1 MKILLTGANSYVGAR
16 LYLDVSKVHDVVGTY
31 AHNPLSEKLV
41 QLDII
46 DRNAVKSLV
55 SQVSPDIII
64 HCANNADAR
73 WCEANPD
80 AAVKLNQESTKS
92 IVDAA
97 DSCGAKVI
105 YISSF
110 AAFVPNNVYA
120 KTKFESEKIIE
131 KTQAGYLILRP
142 SFILGFSPNTTNDR
156 PFNRLLKNLDQK
168 TEAIYDMSWKFQ
180 VTYIGHISEVIL
192 ACIERNIWN
201 HMIPLTV
208 EGLKTR
214 YDTAYDILSPFGV
227 TVTPVDK
234 NDTLPVLENDLH
246 QLKELA
252 LPQYTYANMIATIV
266 NEIKQRKMFVL

>member
-131 KTQAGYLILRP
+131 KTQTGYLILRP

-227 TVTPVDK
+227 TVKPVDK

>member
-1 MKILLTGANSYVGAR
+1 M
-16 LYLDVSKVHDVVGTY
+16 
-31 AHNPLSEKLV
+31 
-41 QLDII
+41 
-46 DRNAVKSLV
+46 
-55 SQVSPDIII
+55 SPDIII

>member
-16 LYLDVSKVHDVVGTY
+16 LYLDVSKVYDVVGTY
-31 AHNPLSEKLV
+31 AHTPLSEKFV
-41 QLDII
+41 QLDVT
-46 DRNAVKSLV
+46 DAASVDALV
-55 SQVSPDIII
+55 SKVSPDIII

-73 WCEANPD
+73 WCEANPEL
-80 AAVKLNQESTKS
+80 AVKLNQESTQF

-97 DSCGAKVI
+97 NTCGAKVI

-120 KTKFESEKIIE
+120 KTKYESEKIIE
-131 KTQAGYLILRP
+131 KTKAGYLILRP
-142 SFILGFSPNTTNDR
+142 SFILGFSPNTVNDR

-168 TEAIYDMSWKFQ
+168 TDAIYDVSWKFQ

-192 ACIERNIWN
+192 ACIKQHIWN
-201 HMIPLTV
+201 HVIPLTV

-214 YDTAYDILSPFGV
+214 YDTAYDILSPFGI

-234 NDTLPVLENDLH
+234 KDTLPVLENDLH
-246 QLKELA
+246 ILKELA
-252 LPQYTYANMIATIV
+252 LPQYTYTQMIATIV
-266 NEIKQRKMFVL
+266 NEIKQRKKFVL